1 MSLALR
7 RELSVSVY
15 ADTVR
20 KARRAG
26 SLVPLWDGS
35 KDLSGTNLSMLDLS
49 GARFPPGMRFDNCI
63 FTGTN
68 FEDAELPSAHFDGAN
83 LYRTRLDQAW
93 MSYAH
98 FVGTSI
104 AECSLRNAR
113 LENALFQGGSIT
125 STKMTNTLLTY
136 ASFLDVKGVDVDVSG
151 SRSFL
156 CRTTGSEFTPPI
168 TLNEL

>member
-1 MSLALR
+1 MLLELR
-7 RELSVSVY
+7 RKLSAY
-15 ADTVR
+15 TDTVQKAR
-20 KARRAG
+20 KAGAF
-26 SLVPLWDGS
+26 VPLWDGS

-49 GARFPPGMRFDNCI
+49 GARFPPGMRFDNCNC
-63 FTGTN
+63 TGTN

-93 MSYAH
+93 LSYAH
-98 FVGTSI
+98 FVGTTMV
-104 AECSLRNAR
+104 ECSLCDAR
-113 LENALFQGGSIT
+113 MENALFQGGSIT

-136 ASFLDVKGVDVDVSG
+136 ASFLNVKGVDVDVSG

-168 TLNEL
+168 VLNEL

>member
-1 MSLALR
+1 
-7 RELSVSVY
+7 
-15 ADTVR
+15 
-20 KARRAG
+20 
-26 SLVPLWDGS
+26 LWDES

-49 GARFPPGMRFDNCI
+49 GARFPPGMRFDNCNC
-63 FTGTN
+63 TGTN

-93 MSYAH
+93 LSYAH

-113 LENALFQGGSIT
+113 LENALFQGGTIT

-136 ASFLDVKGVDVDVSG
+136 ASFLNVKGVDVDVSG
-151 SRSFL
+151 SRSFM

-168 TLNEL
+168 ILNEL